1 MTDRHSDVERRA
13 NIDELTAA
21 DGSSPG
27 DVSPCYQAYLE
38 RNDHRPDVCTIY
50 SAVTAG
56 SIAETWISATGSAFV
71 SREEMR

>member
-1 MTDRHSDVERRA
+1 MTERNTDAERRA
-13 NIDELTAA
+13 DIDALAAA
-21 DGSSPG
+21 DDPFPG

-38 RNDHRPDVCTIY
+38 RNDYRPDVCTIY

-56 SIAETWISATGSAFV
+56 TIEETWIKATGSAFV